1 MATTAVA
8 DKKSSSK
15 FPPQI
20 KYIVGNEGCERYSY
34 YGMRCILQTFMIQYL
49 FVNLMPEQEAK
60 EHATEVMHLFMGV
73 CYLLPLFGSLIAD
86 YVWGRYKTILFLSFF
101 YCLGH
106 GTLAAFEN
114 SVTGVYVGLGLIALG
129 SGGIKP
135 CISAFVGDQFR
146 SDQKDALNKVYD
158 LFYFIINFGSSF
170 SSLLTPLTLE
180 YYGPSVAFG
189 IPGILMFVATFIFWL
204 GRKQYIKVPPSGAD
218 ADSFWAILVKGIF
231 HNLKFG
237 TGNKAVGAVGVL
249 VLAGVAAYAAMNWGL
264 TGAFVA
270 LLLMFVLIP
279 VIGFVPFKAYM
290 DKNHPKKRVEEFY
303 VALGI
308 IKVFAMISVF
318 WALFD
323 QHASTW
329 VVQADQMVKATSIF
343 GYQFEI
349 LAPQMSAVN
358 PIFVMVM
365 IPIFTYIIYPFFERI
380 YPLTSLR
387 RMGWGFMIA
396 AVGFAT
402 AALVQYPLD
411 QGGQVHILWQ
421 SLQYLLMTAAEV
433 MISITGLTFAYTQAP
448 KSMKSVIMSFWL
460 LTVFIGNLL
469 TAFVVKI
476 SIFPVGTGN
485 FFMFFAGLIFLAGLI
500 FAFLVRNHQVRDY
513 MEA

>member
-8 DKKSSSK
+8 SQK

-34 YGMRCILQTFMIQYL
+34 YGMRSILQIFMIQFL
-49 FVNLMPEQEAK
+49 FVNLMPEEQAK

-86 YVWGRYKTILFLSFF
+86 YVWGRYKTILFLSLF

-135 CISAFVGDQFR
+135 CISAFLGDQFR
-146 SDQKDALNKVYD
+146 LDQKTLLDKVYY
-158 LFYFIINFGSSF
+158 LFYFMINFGSFF
-170 SSLLTPLTLE
+170 STIFTPLTLK

-189 IPGILMFVATFIFWL
+189 IPGILMFIATFIFWL
-204 GRKQYIKVPPSGAD
+204 GRKQYVKVPPSGAD
-218 ADSFWAILVKGIF
+218 GDSFWAILVKGIF

-237 TGNKAVGAVGVL
+237 TGSKTVASVGVL
-249 VLAGVAAYAAMNWGL
+249 ALSAFVVYAAMNWGL

-279 VIGFVPFKAYM
+279 VLGFIAFKSYM
-290 DKNHPKKRVEEFY
+290 EKNHPKKRVEEFY

-329 VVQADQMVKATSIF
+329 VVQASQMVKKTNIF
-343 GYQFEI
+343 GYEFEI
-349 LAPQMSAVN
+349 LESQVSAVN
-358 PIFVMVM
+358 PVFVMLL
-365 IPIFTYIIYPFFERI
+365 IPVFTFGVYPFLERFF
-380 YPLTSLR
+380 PFTALR
-387 RMGWGFMIA
+387 RMGWGFMVA
-396 AVGFAT
+396 ATGFA
-402 AALVQYPLD
+402 AAAFVQYPLD

-421 SLQYLLMTAAEV
+421 GVQYFLMTVAEV

-469 TAFVVKI
+469 TAVVVKV
-476 SIFPVGTGN
+476 SMFPVGSGN
-485 FFMFFAGLIFLAGLI
+485 FYMFFAGLIFLAGLI